1 MEQQPLSNSYDPKFI
16 ENWLKE
22 YQEGFP
28 PYKEIADAWE
38 KGKKYEPVPIEII
51 PDPETQIADVDT
63 SVERDIPF

>member
-22 YQEGFP
+22 YPEGFP

-38 KGKKYEPVPIEII
+38 KGKKYESVPIEII
-51 PDPETQIADVDT
+51 PDPETPISDIDT
-63 SVERDIPF
+63 SVEWDIPF